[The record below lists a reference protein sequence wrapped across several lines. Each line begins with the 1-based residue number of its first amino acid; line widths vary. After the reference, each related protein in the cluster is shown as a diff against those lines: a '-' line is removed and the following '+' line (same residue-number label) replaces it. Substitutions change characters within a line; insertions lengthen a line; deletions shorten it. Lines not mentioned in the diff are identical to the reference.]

1 MGEPTA
7 LHAEQFEK
15 LTGAKVEVTHTPAG
29 DLYSKAMVPFQ
40 AGQAPYDIVF
50 GFSNFI
56 NDWKRYLAPVPQEYV
71 DQMEG
76 VSASHKAIASWD
88 GVMYQYPV
96 DGDRHYLKY
105 RKDVIDN
112 PEMQAKY
119 KADTGKELKV
129 PTTWKEYGEMATY
142 FNGWDWDGDGEPEYG
157 SAEVMKKDDLMYA
170 AFYSRSVAYAK
181 NPSTPGGFFFDLETM
196 EPLINNPG
204 FVEALT
210 DWVDA
215 VNYVP
220 PGGINFGLGDE
231 INSFGGG
238 QTLFSFSW
246 DDAFVAAMQPDSPIS
261 NQVGAAQLPGA
272 DRVWNRENGMW
283 DAKSNQAPFFVWGWA
298 VGVAGKSDNKD
309 VAFDYLCF
317 FANGANHQA
326 DIGIGRFGVNPFM
339 EEDFKAD
346 VWTQIGWDKDI
357 AQSYVETL
365 ADMEKS
371 TNRVFPLR
379 VPGTFEF
386 NSALATGTA
395 KALAGQLSPQ
405 AALDEVYAEW
415 VAILERVGADNVR
428 DAYAVGVKMEDN
440 EL

>member
-1 MGEPTA
+1 
-7 LHAEQFEK
+7 
-15 LTGAKVEVTHTPAG
+15 
-29 DLYSKAMVPFQ
+29 
-40 AGQAPYDIVF
+40 
-50 GFSNFI
+50 
-56 NDWKRYLAPVPQEYV
+56 
-71 DQMEG
+71 
-76 VSASHKAIASWD
+76 
-88 GVMYQYPV
+88 
-96 DGDRHYLKY
+96 
-105 RKDVIDN
+105 
-112 PEMQAKY
+112 
-119 KADTGKELKV
+119 
-129 PTTWKEYGEMATY
+129 
-142 FNGWDWDGDGEPEYG
+142 
-157 SAEVMKKDDLMYA
+157 MK
-170 AFYSRSVAYAK
+170 
-181 NPSTPGGFFFDLETM
+181 
-196 EPLINNPG
+196 PLINNPG

-210 DWVDA
+210 DWVEA

-246 DDAFVAAMQPDSPIS
+246 DDAFVAAMQDDSAIK

-272 DRVWNRENGMW
+272 DKVWNRENGMW
-283 DAKSNQAPFFVWGWA
+283 DAKANQAPFFVWGWA
-298 VGVAGKSDNKD
+298 VGVAGKSKNQD

-346 VWTQIGWDKDI
+346 VWTAIGWD
-357 AQSYVETL
+357 AQVAQEYVDTL
-365 ADMEKS
+365 ADMERS

-379 VPGTFEF
+379 VPGTFQF

-405 AALDEVYAEW
+405 EALDEVAAEW
-415 VAILERVGADNVR
+415 EAILERVGADNVR
-428 DAYAVGVKMEDN
+428 DAYAIGVAMEDN